1 MAAKRCTVRVTSHF
15 ESNLE
20 AIEVFLSE
28 AGATPAFVTLLGELA
43 DSIIPNLERF
53 PEMGRPFL
61 DRPAQSVE
69 ARQKIT
75 QLESRI
81 GNTTL
86 REYVAGDFLIL
97 YGARGRT
104 VYLLSIKHHRQ
115 LSFDFPAHWR

>member
-1 MAAKRCTVRVTSHF
+1 MAARRCTVKVAANF
-15 ESNLE
+15 ETNLE
-20 AIEVFLSE
+20 AIEVFLAK
-28 AGATPAFVTLLGELA
+28 AGATPAFTTLLGELA

-53 PEMGRPFL
+53 PEMGRLFL

-86 REYVAGDFLIL
+86 REYIAGDFLIL

-104 VYLLSIKHHRQ
+104 VYLLSIKHQRQ
-115 LSFDFPAHWR
+115 LSFDFPVHWR

>member
-1 MAAKRCTVRVTSHF
+1 MAARRCTVKVAANF
-15 ESNLE
+15 ETNLE
-20 AIEVFLSE
+20 AIEVFLAK
-28 AGATPAFVTLLGELA
+28 AGATPAFTTLLGELA

-53 PEMGRPFL
+53 PEMGRLFL

-69 ARQKIT
+69 ARQKIR

-81 GNTTL
+81 GSTTL

-115 LSFDFPAHWR
+115 LSFDLPVHWR

>member
-97 YGARGRT
+97 YGAQGRT

>member
-1 MAAKRCTVRVTSHF
+1 MAARRCTVRVTANF
-15 ESNLE
+15 EANLE
-20 AIEVFLSE
+20 AIEVFLAE
-28 AGATPAFVTLLGELA
+28 AGATPAFTAVLGELA
-43 DSIIPNLERF
+43 NSVIPNLERF
-53 PEMGRPFL
+53 PEMGRLFL

-69 ARQKIT
+69 ARQKIR

-104 VYLLSIKHHRQ
+104 VYLLSIKHQRQ
-115 LSFDFPAHWR
+115 LSFDFPVHWR

>member
-1 MAAKRCTVRVTSHF
+1 MAARRCTVKVAANF
-15 ESNLE
+15 ETNLE
-20 AIEVFLSE
+20 AIEVFLAK
-28 AGATPAFVTLLGELA
+28 AGATPAFTTLLGELA

-53 PEMGRPFL
+53 PEMGRLFL

-69 ARQKIT
+69 ARQKIR

-81 GNTTL
+81 GSTTL

-115 LSFDFPAHWR
+115 LSFDFPVHWR